1 MMAAMSCAL
10 LTSGC
15 AAMSGMR
22 SFAVRMPPKYNSIP
36 LSLKVAPLQQRHST
50 VTMATTPTTYTR
62 PRLTFGRIM
71 VAIAYGK
78 YGVLYPFL
86 PVYLK
91 AYLQLPAMWVGV
103 LTMIF
108 PICIALVAPLITA
121 FADACGKHKEIF
133 LVSQLL
139 SAVFAVALFLV
150 GGQPYLILALL
161 LSWACS
167 DAAMTSFTDSALL
180 GLMGNMKGGY
190 GQMRCFGSLGYA
202 ATVFLSGHLQAWFG
216 WTAPFFGMAFLS
228 LTYAG
233 IIISLPHDLFTP
245 AEQRALKSLAAEA
258 TAAAETAAERKRAAE
273 EEERARRAEE
283 ARARRVERARAR
295 LPATLSDAP
304 TLIFLSSVLACGVA
318 QGVMDNCLFLRLR
331 DLGAASG
338 LMGLGRAAMCVSE
351 VPFFYFSGKLYKRF
365 GIEQIMLFA
374 VSTHV
379 LQARAYALMVD
390 PRFCVLTESL
400 NGIVWG
406 FMWPCAL
413 LHAQRLVPDCLKT
426 TMVGLVTSIY
436 WGVGAST
443 GALAAAW
450 LYARIGSAGAFA
462 SLSNVLLV
470 PAMLLAT
477 RMLLTT
483 TQPKAVLRYALP
495 RSSTIAMNFERES
508 FGFFAKRRIVGHDH
522 KVAM

>member
-1 MMAAMSCAL
+1 MTSSRPAL
-10 LTSGC
+10 
-15 AAMSGMR
+15 
-22 SFAVRMPPKYNSIP
+22 
-36 LSLKVAPLQQRHST
+36 
-50 VTMATTPTTYTR
+50 R
-62 PRLTFGRIM
+62 PMGEGRI
-71 VAIAYGK
+71 
-78 YGVLYPFL
+78 
-86 PVYLK
+86 
-91 AYLQLPAMWVGV
+91 W
-103 LTMIF
+103 
-108 PICIALVAPLITA
+108 
-121 FADACGKHKEIF
+121 
-133 LVSQLL
+133 
-139 SAVFAVALFLV
+139 
-150 GGQPYLILALL
+150 
-161 LSWACS
+161 
-167 DAAMTSFTDSALL
+167 TD
-180 GLMGNMKGGY
+180 
-190 GQMRCFGSLGYA
+190 RCFGSLGYA
-202 ATVFLSGHLQAWFG
+202 ATVFFG
-216 WTAPFFGMAFLS
+216 PPAGLVRLDGLFFGMAFLS
-228 LTYAG
+228 PTYAG

-295 LPATLSDAP
+295 FPATLSDAP

-379 LQARAYALMVD
+379 LQARAYALMID

-400 NGIVWG
+400 TGIVWG

-450 LYARIGSAGAFA
+450 LYARIGSAGVLRA
-462 SLSNVLLV
+462 SATSFWCLRCCLRLACSQRRPN
-470 PAMLLAT
+470 PRPCCAT
-477 RMLLTT
+477 R
-483 TQPKAVLRYALP
+483 
-495 RSSTIAMNFERES
+495 SSLIHHRDEL
-508 FGFFAKRRIVGHDH
+508 
-522 KVAM
+522 